1 MDVSKVKLTIG
12 QVWWENDI
20 SKPPKYTIS
29 RVDQK
34 WAYYTEDGVEKRFC
48 QLDKDGCMLDART
61 YWDYTEAP
69 DDKQPPIPMTLRSKN
84 INLDDDMA
92 FFKATQSGYCPCNI
106 PKERCDYHR

>member
-34 WAYYTEDGVEKRFC
+34 WAYYTKDGVEKRFC
-48 QLDKDGCMLDART
+48 QLDKDGCMLDAGT
-61 YWDYTEAP
+61 YWDYTKALDE
-69 DDKQPPIPMTLRSKN
+69 KQSPIPATLQSKKVEPN
-84 INLDDDMA
+84 DFA
-92 FFKATQSGYCPCNI
+92 FFKATQPGYCPCNI
-106 PKERCDYHR
+106 IKERCDYHR